1 MRVRAGMEGS
11 GKEEREG
18 RAKTGKCGTRKGNG

>member
-18 RAKTGKCGTRKGNG
+18 RTKTGKFESRKGNG